1 MFLKNKVVLITGGS
15 RGIGKAVAEKCL
27 SEGANVII
35 NYKTSCEKVKKLVQE
50 YGKDKVITYKADVSN
65 PEQVSKMIDYV
76 KKTFGHLDGI
86 VNNAGII
93 TRTHNWKNISL
104 DDWKDNINTNLL
116 GSWNLIRF
124 GVDIMN
130 MQIIAVLVLL
140 TLITITVNTILIT
153 TTWRISIKQKE
164 EQTKAQQDYYIAS
177 TPISIDDMNI
187 LDRIVEESFNYYQ
200 LLNLSGKDNA
210 YINEDTQQKIIY
222 DVLSN
227 VLSSVSDSI
236 IGKLSLIYKKD
247 YIEDLIARKV
257 QLVVLDYTI
266 SINGN
271 YRDDKK

>member
-1 MFLKNKVVLITGGS
+1 
-15 RGIGKAVAEKCL
+15 
-27 SEGANVII
+27 
-35 NYKTSCEKVKKLVQE
+35 
-50 YGKDKVITYKADVSN
+50 
-65 PEQVSKMIDYV
+65 
-76 KKTFGHLDGI
+76 
-86 VNNAGII
+86 
-93 TRTHNWKNISL
+93 
-104 DDWKDNINTNLL
+104 
-116 GSWNLIRF
+116 
-124 GVDIMN
+124 
-130 MQIIAVLVLL
+130 
-140 TLITITVNTILIT
+140 
-153 TTWRISIKQKE
+153 
-164 EQTKAQQDYYIAS
+164 
-177 TPISIDDMNI
+177 MNI
-187 LDRIVEESFNYYQ
+187 LDRIVEDSFNYYQ

>member
-1 MFLKNKVVLITGGS
+1 
-15 RGIGKAVAEKCL
+15 
-27 SEGANVII
+27 
-35 NYKTSCEKVKKLVQE
+35 
-50 YGKDKVITYKADVSN
+50 
-65 PEQVSKMIDYV
+65 
-76 KKTFGHLDGI
+76 
-86 VNNAGII
+86 
-93 TRTHNWKNISL
+93 
-104 DDWKDNINTNLL
+104 
-116 GSWNLIRF
+116 
-124 GVDIMN
+124 MN

-187 LDRIVEESFNYYQ
+187 LDRIVEDSFNYYQ

>member
-1 MFLKNKVVLITGGS
+1 
-15 RGIGKAVAEKCL
+15 
-27 SEGANVII
+27 
-35 NYKTSCEKVKKLVQE
+35 
-50 YGKDKVITYKADVSN
+50 
-65 PEQVSKMIDYV
+65 
-76 KKTFGHLDGI
+76 
-86 VNNAGII
+86 
-93 TRTHNWKNISL
+93 
-104 DDWKDNINTNLL
+104 
-116 GSWNLIRF
+116 
-124 GVDIMN
+124 
-130 MQIIAVLVLL
+130 
-140 TLITITVNTILIT
+140 
-153 TTWRISIKQKE
+153 
-164 EQTKAQQDYYIAS
+164 
-177 TPISIDDMNI
+177 MNI

-200 LLNLSGKDNA
+200 LLNLSGKDKA

>member
-1 MFLKNKVVLITGGS
+1 
-15 RGIGKAVAEKCL
+15 
-27 SEGANVII
+27 
-35 NYKTSCEKVKKLVQE
+35 
-50 YGKDKVITYKADVSN
+50 
-65 PEQVSKMIDYV
+65 
-76 KKTFGHLDGI
+76 
-86 VNNAGII
+86 
-93 TRTHNWKNISL
+93 
-104 DDWKDNINTNLL
+104 
-116 GSWNLIRF
+116 
-124 GVDIMN
+124 
-130 MQIIAVLVLL
+130 
-140 TLITITVNTILIT
+140 
-153 TTWRISIKQKE
+153 
-164 EQTKAQQDYYIAS
+164 
-177 TPISIDDMNI
+177 MNI

>member
-1 MFLKNKVVLITGGS
+1 
-15 RGIGKAVAEKCL
+15 
-27 SEGANVII
+27 
-35 NYKTSCEKVKKLVQE
+35 
-50 YGKDKVITYKADVSN
+50 
-65 PEQVSKMIDYV
+65 
-76 KKTFGHLDGI
+76 
-86 VNNAGII
+86 
-93 TRTHNWKNISL
+93 
-104 DDWKDNINTNLL
+104 
-116 GSWNLIRF
+116 
-124 GVDIMN
+124 
-130 MQIIAVLVLL
+130 
-140 TLITITVNTILIT
+140 
-153 TTWRISIKQKE
+153 
-164 EQTKAQQDYYIAS
+164 
-177 TPISIDDMNI
+177 MNI

-236 IGKLSLIYKKD
+236 ISKLSLIYKKD

>member
-1 MFLKNKVVLITGGS
+1 
-15 RGIGKAVAEKCL
+15 
-27 SEGANVII
+27 
-35 NYKTSCEKVKKLVQE
+35 
-50 YGKDKVITYKADVSN
+50 
-65 PEQVSKMIDYV
+65 
-76 KKTFGHLDGI
+76 
-86 VNNAGII
+86 
-93 TRTHNWKNISL
+93 
-104 DDWKDNINTNLL
+104 
-116 GSWNLIRF
+116 
-124 GVDIMN
+124 MN

-236 IGKLSLIYKKD
+236 ISKLSLIYKKD